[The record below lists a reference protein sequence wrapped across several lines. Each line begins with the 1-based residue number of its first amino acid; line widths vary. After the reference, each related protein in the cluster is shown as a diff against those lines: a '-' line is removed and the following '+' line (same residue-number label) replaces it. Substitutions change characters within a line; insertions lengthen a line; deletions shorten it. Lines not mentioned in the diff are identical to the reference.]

1 MKPFVIVAK
10 LAVTAILIT
19 LVTRAFDLHG
29 VGGYLAQI
37 DATTAVSVIAVA
49 LGVVPLQTWRWMIA
63 LDESGSRLPF
73 GRTLVI
79 VLIGHFFNQTLPS
92 SVGGDAVRIWCAYR
106 AGLTPANAAATVIL
120 DRAISLVGLLAL
132 TACGLPWLL
141 ALVPDPVARSAIVVV
156 VVAGIGGFLAFIGL
170 ARFPEFLQQWRIAR
184 GLTALAALGRRL
196 TFSPQR
202 LLPSLALSAA
212 GIVVFS
218 YMVFQLAQALG
229 VRLSFIESL
238 LLVPPVLLV
247 TVIPVSV
254 AGWGLREGAMVVA
267 LGFVG
272 VAPAAAFAI
281 SVLFGIAVAAASLPG
296 AVLWLASGYSVGNLQ
311 QAADLAASARREQA
325 AALDD
330 APPTTPPR

>member
-1 MKPFVIVAK
+1 MKRFVIVAK
-10 LAVTAILIT
+10 LAVTALLIT
-19 LVTRAFDLHG
+19 LVTHAFDLRG

-37 DATTAVSVIAVA
+37 DATTSVIVIAVA
-49 LGVVPLQTWRWMIA
+49 LGVVPLQTWRWMIV
-63 LDESGSRLPF
+63 LDASGNRLPF

-79 VLIGHFFNQTLPS
+79 VLIGHFFNQTLPT

-106 AGLTPANAAATVIL
+106 AGLTRANAAATVIF
-120 DRAISLVGLLAL
+120 DRAIALLGLLAL

-156 VVAGIGGFLAFIGL
+156 VIGGIGGFLAFVGL
-170 ARFPEFLQQWRIAR
+170 ARLPGFVQQWRIAR
-184 GLTALAALGRRL
+184 GLLVLAALGRRL
-196 TFSPQR
+196 TFAPRR

-212 GIVVFS
+212 GLVLFS
-218 YMVFQLAQALG
+218 YMVFQIAQALG

-247 TVIPVSV
+247 TAIPVSL

-281 SVLFGIAVAAASLPG
+281 SVLFGIALAAASLPG
-296 AVLWLASGYSVGNLQ
+296 AVLWLARGYSAGSLD
-311 QAADLAASARREQA
+311 QAADLAASARRTHA
-325 AALDD
+325 VDLDD
-330 APPTTPPR
+330 SPPSGPPR